1 MLMYLLL
8 VMFLQQGVGG
18 VVAPGMTA
26 TPPSQRAFDTCTRP
40 LATDR
45 GTASSKIVINCATVR
60 NGAPDQCRLESGQ
73 ENPVRHRTA
82 ARCLAREY
90 RFTDTATGQ
99 PANGGPVS
107 IPISLDV
114 EIREPF

>member
-1 MLMYLLL
+1 MLMSLLL
-8 VMFLQQGVGG
+8 ALFLQQGAGA

-26 TPPSQRAFDTCTRP
+26 TPPSGRPFNACMRP

-45 GTASSKIVINCATVR
+45 ATASSRITISCATVR
-60 NGAPDQCRLESGQ
+60 NGVPDQCRLETGQ
-73 ENPVRHRTA
+73 DNPVRHRTA

-90 RFTDTATGQ
+90 RFIDTATGQ

-107 IPISLDV
+107 IPISLSVQIQD
-114 EIREPF
+114 PF